1 MTGTSDSEKIAYCNT
16 VKTSGGAFCAYDP
29 ATTTTCVARTCALW
43 SLSTK
48 VTCTDYA
55 GSGACTIGKN

>member
-1 MTGTSDSEKIAYCNT
+1 
-16 VKTSGGAFCAYDP
+16 VKTTAGAFCAYDP
-29 ATTTTCVARTCALW
+29 ATTETCVARTCALW

-55 GSGACTIGKN
+55 GTGACTIGKN